1 MLFVDINGLVGVHVR
16 RSKNEI
22 DIVRFSSEDE
32 IFDFPD
38 EDKRT
43 FFLIFSLL
51 NSLICLSGARKQGPR
66 LKLNFHRKK

>member
-43 FFLIFSLL
+43 FFSDFFS
-51 NSLICLSGARKQGPR
+51 
-66 LKLNFHRKK
+66 F